1 MGTTGMSTR
10 GYIRAEDLQGTHLE
24 AFPYFPVDV
33 MMAQAGFDEGTDS
46 VASDIDGGDL
56 ARVPIEQRLMDRLQ
70 EAERQAQDIARR
82 AYEEGFASGEAE
94 GRSFG
99 ESQYKTYIQR
109 LEEQLVELASASLLL
124 REALNE
130 ELVALALAVGEH
142 LAVQQI
148 EQTPGAVKAMLERVL
163 EELPF
168 PLPRGR
174 REGEMPVQVFLNP
187 TDQEQLGDHFVGQ
200 AGLALLA
207 DGTLSRGSIRIE
219 APQGVLNGT
228 LERRRERLMQLIA
241 RMKED
246 LAP

>member
-1 MGTTGMSTR
+1 MSNK
-10 GYIRAEDLQGTHLE
+10 GYIRAEDLQDTRLE

-33 MMAQAGFDEGTDS
+33 MMVRASLDEGGDS

-56 ARVPIEQRLMDRLQ
+56 SRIPIEQRLMDRLQ

-82 AYEEGFASGEAE
+82 AYEEGFSSGEAE
-94 GRSFG
+94 GRVFG

-109 LEEQLVELASASLLL
+109 LEEQLMELASASLLL

-142 LAVQQI
+142 LAIQQI

-174 REGEMPVQVFLNP
+174 REGELPVQVFLNP
-187 TDQEQLGDHFVGQ
+187 ADLEQLGDHFVGQ
-200 AGLALLA
+200 AGLALVA
-207 DGTLSRGSIRIE
+207 DGSLSRGSIRIE

-228 LERRRERLMQLIA
+228 LERRRERFMQLIA